1 MEPNL
6 LSATEENYI
15 KAIYNLS
22 EQSPDFSAGTNE
34 LASYLGL
41 KPGTITETI
50 KRLSEK
56 GLIAYEKYQPLRL
69 TIIGKSLALHI
80 IRNQRLWK
88 TYLVKRMGFGW
99 EEIDEMAHQLEHIRS
114 SKLTDRIDELLGYPL
129 FDPHGEPIPD
139 KRGNMR
145 GRCFI
150 ALDRAEARRDYRITA
165 VNDHSEKFIRYMNK
179 IGLRIGDQ
187 IHISEVEEYDGSM
200 TVSVNAQKEF
210 LIPKSL
216 AENILVT
223 AELHCCAFEQNAS
236 SPPCLNRVFQ
246 AI

>member
-1 MEPNL
+1 MELNL
-6 LSATEENYI
+6 LSLTEENYI
-15 KAIYNLS
+15 KAIYELS
-22 EQSPDFSAGTNE
+22 EQSPDSSAGTNE
-34 LASYLGL
+34 LAGYLGL

-50 KRLSEK
+50 KRLSDK

-69 TIIGKSLALHI
+69 TIIGKSLAIHI

-99 EEIDEMAHQLEHIRS
+99 EEIDDISHQLEHIRS
-114 SKLTDRIDELLGYPL
+114 AKLIDRIDELLGYPL
-129 FDPHGEPIPD
+129 FDPHGDPIPD

-150 ALDRAEARRDYRITA
+150 ALDRAETGRDYRITA

-179 IGLRIGDQ
+179 IGLQIGDP
-187 IHISEVEEYDGSM
+187 IYIVEIEEYDGSM
-200 TVSVNAQKEF
+200 TVSSPAQKQF

-236 SPPCLNRVFQ
+236 TPPCLNKAFPVN
-246 AI
+246 

>member
-1 MEPNL
+1 MELNL
-6 LSATEENYI
+6 LSLTEENYI

-22 EQSPDFSAGTNE
+22 EQSSDFSAGTNE
-34 LASYLGL
+34 LAGYLGL

-69 TIIGKSLALHI
+69 TIIGKSLALQI

-114 SKLTDRIDELLGYPL
+114 AKLIDRMDELLGYPL
-129 FDPHGEPIPD
+129 FDPHGDPIPD

-150 ALDRAEARRDYRITA
+150 ALDRAHAGQDYRITA

-179 IGLRIGDQ
+179 IGLQIGDQ
-187 IHISEVEEYDGSM
+187 IHIEEVEEYDGSM
-200 TVSVNAQKEF
+200 TVLVNSQKNF
-210 LIPKSL
+210 LIPSSL

-223 AELHCCAFEQNAS
+223 AELHCCAFEQNDSA
-236 SPPCLNRVFQ
+236 PPCLNKTFPVN
-246 AI
+246 

>member
-1 MEPNL
+1 MELNL
-6 LSATEENYI
+6 LSLTEENYI
-15 KAIYNLS
+15 KAIYELS
-22 EQSPDFSAGTNE
+22 EQSPDSSAGTNE
-34 LASYLGL
+34 LAGYLGL

-50 KRLSEK
+50 KRLSDK

-69 TIIGKSLALHI
+69 TIIGKSLAIHI

-99 EEIDEMAHQLEHIRS
+99 EEIDDISNQLEHIRS
-114 SKLTDRIDELLGYPL
+114 AKLIDRIDELLGYPL
-129 FDPHGEPIPD
+129 FDPHGDPIPD

-150 ALDRAEARRDYRITA
+150 ALDRAETGRDYRITA

-179 IGLRIGDQ
+179 IGLQIGDP
-187 IHISEVEEYDGSM
+187 IHIVEIEEYDGSM
-200 TVSVNAQKEF
+200 TVSSPAQKQF

-236 SPPCLNRVFQ
+236 TPPCLNKAFPVN
-246 AI
+246 